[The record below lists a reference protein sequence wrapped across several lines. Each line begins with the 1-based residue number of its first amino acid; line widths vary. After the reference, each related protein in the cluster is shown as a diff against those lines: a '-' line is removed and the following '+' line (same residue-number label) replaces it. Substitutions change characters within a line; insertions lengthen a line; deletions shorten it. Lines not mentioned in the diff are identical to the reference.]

1 MLHRFTHDVFMDVY
15 DPTLEGESSSHFA
28 QYNVEMTLSSYI
40 DTYRKN
46 VVINSEVVNIEC
58 TDLGGQDDSM

>member
-1 MLHRFTHDVFMDVY
+1 MDVY
-15 DPTLEGESSSHFA
+15 DPTLEGESLPHFA
-28 QYNVEMTLSSYI
+28 QYIVEMTLSSYI